1 MDHIEINN
9 ETYGLVS
16 NFKHDSDLRGLF
28 NMLTQA
34 TYGFDFEFWH
44 EAGFWGNQ
52 YIPYSLVHDGK
63 MVSNV
68 SISKMEFLIE
78 NEKKTGIQIGTVMTD
93 QEYRHRGLN
102 KFIMERVLKE
112 WKDRVDFV
120 YLFANNTVLNFY
132 PKFNFERV
140 AEYQYSKPISSARYS
155 SSLRKLNMDED
166 KDKQLLV
173 HAIYE
178 SIPIA
183 KVAMRSN
190 TGLIMFY
197 CMTFMK
203 ESIYYLEELR
213 AVVLAD
219 MEGDTLHLNDVY
231 SKEPVDLNEVIQ
243 VMSNKTIT
251 RVVLGFTPL
260 DTTGFEKNQLEPD
273 DVLFVYKEHADF
285 FKNRSWRFPVLSHA

>member
-1 MDHIEINN
+1 
-9 ETYGLVS
+9 
-16 NFKHDSDLRGLF
+16 
-28 NMLTQA
+28 
-34 TYGFDFEFWH
+34 
-44 EAGFWGNQ
+44 
-52 YIPYSLVHDGK
+52 
-63 MVSNV
+63 
-68 SISKMEFLIE
+68 
-78 NEKKTGIQIGTVMTD
+78 
-93 QEYRHRGLN
+93 
-102 KFIMERVLKE
+102 
-112 WKDRVDFV
+112 
-120 YLFANNTVLNFY
+120 
-132 PKFNFERV
+132 
-140 AEYQYSKPISSARYS
+140 
-155 SSLRKLNMDED
+155 MDED
-166 KDKQLLV
+166 KDKKLLV
-173 HAIYE
+173 RAIYE
-178 SIPIA
+178 SIPLA

>member
-1 MDHIEINN
+1 MEHIQLNN
-9 ETYGLVS
+9 TTYGFVS
-16 NFKHDSDLRGLF
+16 NFKHDSKLRALF
-28 NMLTQA
+28 NKLTQD
-34 TYGFDFEFWH
+34 TYGFNFEFWH

-68 SISKMEFLIE
+68 SISKMEFDIE
-78 NEKKTGIQIGTVMTD
+78 NEKKFGIQIGTVMTD
-93 QEYRHRGLN
+93 KNYRHRGLN
-102 KFIMERVLKE
+102 KYIMVRVLGE
-112 WKDRVDFV
+112 WKDRVDFI

-140 AEYQYSKPISSARYS
+140 AEFQYSKTINSERSTSSVK
-155 SSLRKLNMDED
+155 KLNMDD
-166 KDKQLLV
+166 NKDRQLLV

-197 CMTFMK
+197 CLTFMK

-219 MEGDTLHLNDVY
+219 REGDTLHLNDVY

-243 VMSNKTIT
+243 VMSNKTIKK
-251 RVVLGFTPL
+251 VVLGFTPL
-260 DTTGFEKNQLEPD
+260 DTSGFEKNELEPD
-273 DVLFVYKEHADF
+273 DVLFVYKDHAEF
-285 FKNRSWRFPVLSHA
+285 FKGRSWRFPVLSHA